1 MLVKSDAV
9 VKLKVI
15 SVMGS
20 VLKTRGASVVDKLV
34 LPLLRLQFENV
45 HRSSNTMVELTYP
58 VVFGMS
64 VVIATVVALVTV
76 VVVVN
81 VGGSTGCKPRCDT
94 VTFVVSTSAKQVY
107 LAAIFYVFAVS
118 GNENQVTT

>member
-34 LPLLRLQFENV
+34 PLLRLQFENV
-45 HRSSNTMVELTYP
+45 HRSSNTMVEFTYP
-58 VVFGMS
+58 VVFCMS
-64 VVIATVVALVTV
+64 VVNATVVALVTI

-94 VTFVVSTSAKQVY
+94 VAFVVSTSAKQVY

-118 GNENQVTT
+118 GSEDLITT